1 MHSNSLFSKTSIR
14 TAGAVAEALTVLM
27 WLRTIIAAL
36 SAERAMTK
44 ARNRALFVETLAVS
58 QVGSTTA
65 GGRSQ
70 KIKRQCY
77 ETESTKAG
85 QSAPI

>member
-58 QVGSTTA
+58 QGESITA
-65 GGRSQ
+65 GGHEL
-70 KIKRQCY
+70 KKKRGNL
-77 ETESTKAG
+77 ESG
-85 QSAPI
+85 SAKTNQPALI